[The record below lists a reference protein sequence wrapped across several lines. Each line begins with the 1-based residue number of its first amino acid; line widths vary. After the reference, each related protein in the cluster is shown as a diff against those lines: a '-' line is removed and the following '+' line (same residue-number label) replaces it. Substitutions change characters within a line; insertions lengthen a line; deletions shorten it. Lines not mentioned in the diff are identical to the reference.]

1 MKLSESHN
9 KNGESLII
17 NIGVKKGKEE
27 GDDDQNKVTIK
38 VPVVQQKSQMN
49 NTINNINEKLE
60 EILSHIKI
68 SNENVEKKF
77 NTIENLYGNINT
89 NFEKNLNLISEE
101 FQKRED
107 QIKISHKKEQETHE
121 TEKAALTQTISN
133 YKEKIDEMT
142 NEINRLKEFKKYF
155 RKNFTNSANVTWN
168 YSEDDVTLTDKRTCL
183 YIGNSSF
190 IEHIHGPCL
199 YAVWHCGPNSDT
211 QSIYYNGQE
220 LLSDGFY
227 RQSLTTRIDST
238 CTSWIYDCEFIN
250 Q

>member
-1 MKLSESHN
+1 MK
-9 KNGESLII
+9 
-17 NIGVKKGKEE
+17 
-27 GDDDQNKVTIK
+27 
-38 VPVVQQKSQMN
+38 
-49 NTINNINEKLE
+49 KLE

-121 TEKAALTQTISN
+121 TEKAALTQTINN

-142 NEINRLKEFKKYF
+142 NEISRLKEFKKYF

-183 YIGNSSF
+183 VFLFAVSYYASSKKIKCWIKYIGNSSF
-190 IEHIHGPCL
+190 NEHIHGPCL